1 MVPPRTTTA
10 VAVSSQNAQP
20 ASLWPSPISSPE
32 SAPGAVANEQPP
44 LAVGPTVSDA
54 VQSFEVP
61 RPADPTVVEAVVA
74 RVIERMQPQILDI
87 VTREILKPVV
97 EALVRREIEKG

>member
-1 MVPPRTTTA
+1 
-10 VAVSSQNAQP
+10 VAGTSPAQDAQP
-20 ASLWPSPISSPE
+20 ASVWPSPISSPE
-32 SAPGAVANEQPP
+32 SAPGAVATEPPP
-44 LAVGPTVSDA
+44 LAVGLTASDA

-61 RPADPTVVEAVVA
+61 RSADPTVVEAVVA

>member
-1 MVPPRTTTA
+1 MAGTGP
-10 VAVSSQNAQP
+10 AQDAEP
-20 ASLWPSPISSPE
+20 APLWPSPISFPE
-32 SAPGAVANEQPP
+32 SAPGAVAAELPP
-44 LAVGPTVSDA
+44 LPVGPTLSDA

-61 RPADPTVVEAVVA
+61 CPADPSVVEAVVA

-97 EALVRREIEKG
+97 EALVRREIDKR